1 MMLQLPG
8 GPAAPTWSRAAIH
21 DSVAAIARQRPY
33 WRNPR
38 TSPIERML
46 QWIVEQL
53 ERFFRAVDSVPHGR
67 RIATVA
73 AVVLAVLVIA
83 RLAYATRLRGEPLVG
98 QRLHRSR
105 RQLSPDAWHEAEG
118 LAAAG
123 EYTAAAHA
131 LYRAALALLS
141 ARGLVRLRPAVTT
154 RESCAAPPR
163 GAHPFTRLSG
173 ASALATTGSSTAPAT
188 AMPRATRRCSRPP
201 APSSRRIRR
210 TGPRERILTFIS
222 DTRLAAA
229 TAMVPAPARRV
240 AGDPRAHRARR
251 IAHSGRNTRSQ
262 RRRAPDDVLYEPAG
276 CASSLRAGAAARLA
290 RRAVDGEQHASV

>member
-8 GPAAPTWSRAAIH
+8 GPPAPSWSRAAIH

-141 ARGLVRLRPAVTT
+141 ARGLVRLHESKTSGDYA
-154 RESCAAPPR
+154 RELRRRAAA
-163 GAHPFTRLSG
+163 GG
-173 ASALATTGSSTAPAT
+173 ASVYAAFRRFGARYDRIIYGTGHCDAEGYEAL
-188 AMPRATRRCSRPP
+188 
-201 APSSRRIRR
+201 
-210 TGPRERILTFIS
+210 
-222 DTRLAAA
+222 LAAA
-229 TAMVPAPARRV
+229 RSLLEADSA
-240 AGDPRAHRARR
+240 DRAA
-251 IAHSGRNTRSQ
+251 
-262 RRRAPDDVLYEPAG
+262 
-276 CASSLRAGAAARLA
+276 
-290 RRAVDGEQHASV
+290 